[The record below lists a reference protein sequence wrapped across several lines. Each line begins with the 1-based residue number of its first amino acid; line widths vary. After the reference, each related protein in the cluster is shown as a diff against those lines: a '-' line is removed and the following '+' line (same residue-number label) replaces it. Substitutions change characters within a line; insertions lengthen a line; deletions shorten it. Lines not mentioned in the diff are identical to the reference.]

1 MKRLTLLALIFF
13 CIFALVGC
21 SKTDSSKQ
29 SNQNYA
35 EILVASRPSADKTP
49 VITNPK
55 QDTFGLLELYDLAE
69 DTMQQYAISFSAMN
83 NKAYGIAIVMPEEGK
98 TDLVVEKLNAMIES
112 CQNAFRNYLPDEYE
126 IAQDA
131 KLEIVD
137 SGEVVL
143 AMCKDDDVV
152 LKNIVTALQQ
162 KESL

>member
-1 MKRLTLLALIFF
+1 MKRHTLLALVFF
-13 CIFALVGC
+13 CIFLFVGC
-21 SKTDSSKQ
+21 SKTDSHNQ
-29 SNQNYA
+29 SSQNYA
-35 EILVASRPSADKTP
+35 EILVASRPLADKTP

-83 NKAYGIAIVMPEEGK
+83 NKAYGIAIVMPKEGK
-98 TDLVVEKLNAMIES
+98 TDLIVEKLHAMIES
-112 CQNAFRNYLPDEYE
+112 CKNAFRNYLPDEYE

-131 KLEIVD
+131 KLKIVE

-152 LKNIVTALQQ
+152 LENIMAALQQ
-162 KESL
+162 KETL